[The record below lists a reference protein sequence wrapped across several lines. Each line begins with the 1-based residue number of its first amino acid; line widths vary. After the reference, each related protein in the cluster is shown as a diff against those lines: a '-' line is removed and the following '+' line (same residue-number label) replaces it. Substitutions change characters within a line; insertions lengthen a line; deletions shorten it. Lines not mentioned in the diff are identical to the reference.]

1 MGGLQ
6 RLEHRL
12 EQMISGAFAR
22 AFRSAVQP
30 VEISAALQRECDN
43 NAQILSRD
51 RRLVPND
58 FHVELAQTDLDRLA
72 PYDSALADELVHQL
86 REHADQQSY
95 VFPGPV
101 SIAFEQAEDLTTGR
115 FRIRSQAQAKV
126 TSEATPTQVGRA
138 RAVLE
143 VNGTRHPLQPPG
155 LVVGRGT
162 EADVRINDPGV
173 SRRHVEFVV
182 TAGAA
187 SGASAPGL
195 SIEARDLGSTNGM
208 LVDGHRI
215 TQTRLRDGSQVKIGN
230 TTMTVRVVEE
240 G

>member
-1 MGGLQ
+1 VGGLQ

-12 EQMISGAFAR
+12 EQMISGAFAK

-58 FHVELAQTDLDRLA
+58 FHVELAASDLDRLA
-72 PYDSALADELVHQL
+72 PYDTALADEMASQL
-86 REHADQQSY
+86 RAYADQQGYS
-95 VFPGPV
+95 FPGPV
-101 SIAFEQAEDLTTGR
+101 TIAFEPAEDLTTGR
-115 FRIRSQAQAKV
+115 FRIRSRAQAKV
-126 TSEATPTQVGRA
+126 TGNATHTQVGRA

-162 EADVRINDPGV
+162 EADIRINDPGV
-173 SRRHVEFVV
+173 SRKHIEFLVN
-182 TAGAA
+182 A
-187 SGASAPGL
+187 SGGGL
-195 SIEARDLGSTNGM
+195 AIQVQDLGSTNGM

-215 TQTRLRDGSQVKIGN
+215 TATPVRDGSQVKIGN
-230 TTMTVRVVEE
+230 TTMTVRVLEE

>member
-12 EQMISGAFAR
+12 EQMISGAFAK

-58 FHVELAQTDLDRLA
+58 FHVELSTTDLERLA
-72 PYDSALADELVHQL
+72 PYDTALADELGQQL
-86 REHADQQSY
+86 KTHADQQSY

-101 SIAFEQAEDLTTGR
+101 SIAFESAEDLTTGR
-115 FRIRSQAQAKV
+115 FRIRSKAQAKV
-126 TSEATPTQVGRA
+126 TGSATHTQTRRA

-155 LVVGRGT
+155 LVIGRGT
-162 EADVRINDPGV
+162 DADLRINDPGV
-173 SRRHVEFVV
+173 SRRHIEFSVDQ
-182 TAGAA
+182 AGDA
-187 SGASAPGL
+187 L
-195 SIEARDLGSTNGM
+195 DIQVHDLGSTNGM

-215 TQTRLRDGSQVKIGN
+215 TSTGVRDGTQVKIGN
-230 TTMTVRVVEE
+230 TTMTVRLLEE

>member
-1 MGGLQ
+1 VGGLQ
-6 RLEHRL
+6 KLEHRL

-58 FHVELAQTDLDRLA
+58 FHVELSPTDLERLA
-72 PYDSALADELVHQL
+72 PYDSALADELVTQL
-86 REHADQQSY
+86 RDHADHQGY

-101 SIAFEQAEDLTTGR
+101 TIAFEPAEDLTTGR
-115 FRIRSQAQAKV
+115 FRIKSRAQAKV
-126 TSEATPTQVGRA
+126 TGSATHTQTRRA

-155 LVVGRGT
+155 LVIGRGT
-162 EADVRINDPGV
+162 DADVRINDPGV
-173 SRRHVEFVV
+173 SRRHIEFTV
-182 TAGAA
+182 TEGE
-187 SGASAPGL
+187 SGI
-195 SIEARDLGSTNGM
+195 SIEVHDLGSTNGM

-215 TQTRLRDGSQVKIGN
+215 TQAGLRDGSQVKIGN